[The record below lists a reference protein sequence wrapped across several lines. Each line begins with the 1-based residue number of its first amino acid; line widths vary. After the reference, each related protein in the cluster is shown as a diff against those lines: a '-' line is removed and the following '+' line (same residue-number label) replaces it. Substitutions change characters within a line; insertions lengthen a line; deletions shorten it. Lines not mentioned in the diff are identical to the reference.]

1 MAGKRS
7 SLIYVFRTSLSSGE
21 NSVRAIMDS
30 LQKHMVKL
38 VVMVIQH
45 SLFLCQDVVPNY
57 THSAILL
64 MADG

>member
-1 MAGKRS
+1 
-7 SLIYVFRTSLSSGE
+7 
-21 NSVRAIMDS
+21 MDS

-64 MADG
+64 MAGG